1 MRAGDLEPLLAI
13 FGDPVLMAEAFDTQP
28 FGQAEMARWIER
40 NLDHVRRHGYG
51 LFTVTDRATGEV
63 IGDCG
68 LEHMDVEG
76 AEAVELGYDIRRDR
90 WHRGFATEAAAAV
103 RDYAFHDLRLPGLIS
118 LIRVGN
124 LASRRVAEKIGMHL
138 TREIA
143 RHGRTYWLYA
153 LSGQEG

>member
-1 MRAGDLEPLLAI
+1 MRADDLEPLLAI

-28 FGQAEMARWIER
+28 FGQAEMTRWIER

-51 LFTVTDRATGEV
+51 LFTVTDRVSGKV

-76 AEAVELGYDIRRDR
+76 VEAVELGYDIRRDC
-90 WHRGFATEAAAAV
+90 WNQGFAAEAAAAV

-143 RHGRTYWLYA
+143 RHGRTYWLYS
-153 LSGQEG
+153 LSGLEE